1 MNRKE
6 NITFDEFLKQ
16 KNFSDEQKKFMIEL
30 DFVQSLA
37 NVYYLKCMCFTDYNK
52 LFRAFR

>member
-1 MNRKE
+1 MNQKD

-16 KNFSDEQKKFMIEL
+16 KDFSDEQKRFMIEL

-37 NVYYLKCMCFTDYNK
+37 NVYYLKCNWI
-52 LFRAFR
+52 